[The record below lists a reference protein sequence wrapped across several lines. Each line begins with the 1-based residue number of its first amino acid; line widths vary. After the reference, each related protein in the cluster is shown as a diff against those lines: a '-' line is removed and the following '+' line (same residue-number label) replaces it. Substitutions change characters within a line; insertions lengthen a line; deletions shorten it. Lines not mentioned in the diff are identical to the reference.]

1 MSICR
6 SIVTSLKPE
15 PESHYMSTDIFPK
28 SIKILLVD
36 DHQMF
41 LDGIKILLSKEKNL
55 QIAAEAT
62 TGKEALDILAK
73 MPIDLVITDI
83 SMPVMSGTELTK
95 HIKRDY
101 PHIKVLVLT
110 MYNDREI
117 IHEIVMT
124 EAEGY
129 ILKNSNKKELINA
142 ISRISDHGTYY
153 SNEVISIMTENFI
166 RKEKIRDKTQDLSSR
181 EKEIISLICQEL
193 TSAEIAEK
201 LFLSPLTVETHRK
214 NILRKTNC
222 KTIVGLIKFAID
234 NKLS

>member
-1 MSICR
+1 MMNSFGPP
-6 SIVTSLKPE
+6 KP
-15 PESHYMSTDIFPK
+15 IR
-28 SIKILLVD
+28 ILIVD

-55 QIAAEAT
+55 SVVAEAN
-62 TGKEALDILAK
+62 TGKEALDLLAK
-73 MPIDLVITDI
+73 VPIDLVITDI
-83 SMPVMSGTELTK
+83 NMPVMPGTELTRQ
-95 HIKRDY
+95 IKKDH
-101 PHIKVLVLT
+101 PHVKVLVLT

-129 ILKNSNKKELINA
+129 ILKNSDKKELLNA
-142 ISRISDHGTYY
+142 INRITDQGTYY
-153 SNEVISIMTENFI
+153 SNEVISIMTENYVI
-166 RKEKIRDKTQDLSSR
+166 REKIRDKTQELSER
-181 EKEIISLICQEL
+181 EKEIIALICQEL
-193 TSAEIAEK
+193 TTAEIAEK

-234 NKLS
+234 NKLAG